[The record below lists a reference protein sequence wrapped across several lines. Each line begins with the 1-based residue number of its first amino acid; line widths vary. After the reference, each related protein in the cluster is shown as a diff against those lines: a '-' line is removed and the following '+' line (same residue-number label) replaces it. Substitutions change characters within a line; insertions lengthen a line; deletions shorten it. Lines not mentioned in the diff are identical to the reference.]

1 MKRRPI
7 KLKMTSD
14 HTTVLKHG
22 EPFVLVDAEAGAC
35 VRLPIETDFDP
46 ELILAGVENGTV
58 QVSYA
63 EDDDDKNMLTIVR
76 EDGGN
81 LEMMHG
87 HHSNN
92 LGHAEFWVFNPDACT
107 DPSQL

>member
-1 MKRRPI
+1 M

-22 EPFVLVDAEAGAC
+22 EPFVLVDAESGAC

-46 ELILAGVENGTV
+46 ELILAGVEGGTV
-58 QVSYA
+58 RVSYA
-63 EDDDDKNMLTIVR
+63 EDDDDKNMITIAR
-76 EDGGN
+76 EDGRD

-87 HHSNN
+87 HHSNH
-92 LGHAEFWVFNPDACT
+92 LGHAEFWVFNPDLCT
-107 DPSQL
+107 DPTQL

>member
-1 MKRRPI
+1 M

-22 EPFVLVDAEAGAC
+22 EPFVLVDAESGAC

-46 ELILAGVENGTV
+46 ELILAGVEGGTV
-58 QVSYA
+58 RVSYA
-63 EDDDDKNMLTIVR
+63 EDDDDKNMITIVN
-76 EDGGN
+76 EDDGN
-81 LEMMHG
+81 LQLLHG
-87 HHSNN
+87 HHSNH
-92 LGHAEFWVFNPDACT
+92 LGYAEFWVFNPAACT